1 MNTDGVKL
9 EGTDLVPPAEAA
21 SRTAAA
27 AVEPP
32 QLGEAREKTPEPE
45 QEADPEGRWGALGLM
60 CLSMVC
66 CLSPWFGATAALP
79 ELKEKWSIDDTTAGV
94 LTVMVQLGFLV
105 GACTSAFLA
114 IVRLHSGIA
123 SHAAQRSAP
132 SRQRSAPIET
142 ATPRRRHLS
151 FSTARRWGQA
161 DVVPPRRLFC
171 MGGLGGATANMLL
184 LIPELSFGGAC
195 LLRFLT
201 GVAMAFVY
209 PPGMKAAATWF
220 KKGRGL
226 GLGAMVG
233 ALCVGSALPNVIVGV
248 RWETV
253 IIATSAV
260 AAFGALLMLVGSD
273 GPFPFKGV
281 SHFQCALVGK
291 CLVST
296 ASSWKRDFF
305 RRAGFSLH
313 GAAAA
318 QQRHDAGDRRVH
330 LP

>member
-1 MNTDGVKL
+1 
-9 EGTDLVPPAEAA
+9 
-21 SRTAAA
+21 
-27 AVEPP
+27 
-32 QLGEAREKTPEPE
+32 
-45 QEADPEGRWGALGLM
+45 
-60 CLSMVC
+60 
-66 CLSPWFGATAALP
+66 
-79 ELKEKWSIDDTTAGV
+79 
-94 LTVMVQLGFLV
+94 
-105 GACTSAFLA
+105 
-114 IVRLHSGIA
+114 
-123 SHAAQRSAP
+123 
-132 SRQRSAPIET
+132 
-142 ATPRRRHLS
+142 
-151 FSTARRWGQA
+151 
-161 DVVPPRRLFC
+161 

-296 ASSWKRDFF
+296 ASWKRDFVLVGWVDHLALCRQRNSGTMLAIGAYTCHNWELYAMWSWF
-305 RRAGFSLH
+305 KAFTATALLEEHGYGSGSDDLYTEAEANDVAGKLNDHLGIWAAFSKELK
-313 GAAAA
+313 
-318 QQRHDAGDRRVH
+318 R
-330 LP
+330 